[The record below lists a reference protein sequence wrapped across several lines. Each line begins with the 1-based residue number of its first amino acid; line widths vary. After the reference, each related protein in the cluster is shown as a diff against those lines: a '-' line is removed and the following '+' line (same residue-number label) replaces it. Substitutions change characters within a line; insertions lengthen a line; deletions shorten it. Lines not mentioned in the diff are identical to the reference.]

1 MALASL
7 CANTSH
13 ILGDFLECVA
23 LIVDHKSRPESTEEA
38 LWVAQQL
45 LKHGELHLG
54 FTTAVTW
61 YLTVYPL
68 KLA

>member
-1 MALASL
+1 MSGGVDSMALASL
-7 CANTSH
+7 CANTSR
-13 ILGDFLECVA
+13 IGGYFPECVA

-54 FTTAVTW
+54 FTTAVSHGI
-61 YLTVYPL
+61 
-68 KLA
+68 